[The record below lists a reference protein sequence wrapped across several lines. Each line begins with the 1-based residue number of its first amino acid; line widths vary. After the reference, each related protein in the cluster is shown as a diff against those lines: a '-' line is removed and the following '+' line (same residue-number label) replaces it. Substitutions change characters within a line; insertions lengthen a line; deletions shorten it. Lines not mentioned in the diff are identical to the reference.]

1 MLPTD
6 TKGNHQFCIP
16 YAYQLFTFKAHK
28 HTKRLVPYLCEG
40 KLVAVKLYYR
50 STFYRCLRLTLRP
63 VR

>member
-40 KLVAVKLYYR
+40 KLVAVKL
-50 STFYRCLRLTLRP
+50 
-63 VR
+63 